1 MSDPVNN
8 GVKPAAPGGR
18 RAWLC
23 IGLPIAA
30 VQVAYAA
37 WRALSVPP
45 SADLVCFHR
54 TCLYWWRTGAFTDAL
69 GVRQYLPAFV
79 VLAAPFLAWPLWLVA
94 PAWAILN
101 ITLLMLTVRHV
112 SRIAAGPD
120 AAKMPDGLYWAWPIV
135 LVLPFASSTITQGQ
149 VNIVVLWLCV
159 TAYVA
164 AMRGRDT
171 AAGLLIAVAGIVKI
185 YPVLFILYWL
195 VKRRF
200 RPAVTAG
207 AACLGGAAILSLCG
221 FGWRGSLEAHR
232 IWLGQLCGI
241 ESAQVH
247 RGSSAPATPGNIPFS
262 EARNEYHRYNNQSL
276 AVVVRRLTTSLYPA
290 GDPRRVNLLDLSP
303 RASAWLYGASA
314 GGLLVGLA
322 VLAWRR
328 RDRCDFE
335 EWAAWLAAV
344 IAFVPIYW
352 THYFVLALPVLTIMS
367 FRVWQGRQ
375 TGRPE
380 HAATILQAC
389 WLVALVLLAVPAAR
403 EVGAHCWI
411 VLAATLWVVLR
422 PGSMPAPALAAVS
435 VRGR

>member
-8 GVKPAAPGGR
+8 GVKPGGPGGR
-18 RAWLC
+18 RVWLS
-23 IGLPIAA
+23 IGLPIATA
-30 VQVAYAA
+30 QVAYAA

-54 TCLYWWRTGAFTDAL
+54 TCLHWWRTGAFTDAL

-112 SRIAAGPD
+112 SRIAAGSD
-120 AAKMPDGLYWAWPIV
+120 AARMPGALYWVWPIV

-164 AMRGRDT
+164 AMRGRET
-171 AAGLLIAVAGIVKI
+171 AAGLLVAVAGIVKI
-185 YPVLFILYWL
+185 YPVLFILYWAL
-195 VKRRF
+195 KRRF
-200 RPAVTAG
+200 RLAVTTD
-207 AACLGGAAILSLCG
+207 AACLGGAAVLSLCG
-221 FGWRGSLEAHR
+221 FGWRGSIEAHR
-232 IWLGQLCGI
+232 IWIGQLRGI
-241 ESAQVH
+241 ESPQVH
-247 RGSSAPATPGNIPFS
+247 RGGSAPATVGGIPFS
-262 EARNEYHRYNNQSL
+262 ERRNEYHRYNNQSL
-276 AVVVRRLTTSLYPA
+276 AVVVRRLSTALYPA
-290 GDPRRVNLLDLSP
+290 GDPRRVNLLELSP
-303 RASAWLYGASA
+303 QASACIYGVLA
-314 GGLLVGLA
+314 GGLLAGLA

-328 RDRCDFE
+328 RGHCDFE

-375 TGRPE
+375 TGRLE
-380 HAATILQAC
+380 HTATVLQAC
-389 WLVALVLLAVPAAR
+389 WLVGLVLLAVPAAR
-403 EVGAHCWI
+403 EAGVHCWI
-411 VLAATLWVVLR
+411 VLAATLWVLLR
-422 PGSMPAPALAAVS
+422 PQQRVS
-435 VRGR
+435 QPSRS

>member
-403 EVGAHCWI
+403 EVGVHCWI